1 MKKFQKKILSLSLAA
16 VMGMTLV
23 ACGGNA
29 ATPKPDQ
36 GTKPTE
42 PTETEKPTES
52 EEEVTLRFSWW
63 GGDERHEATLAAI
76 KEFEAEYPN
85 IKVEAE
91 YGGWSGW
98 QEKITTQILG
108 GQEAD
113 LMQVNWNW
121 LYLFS
126 KNGDGFYD
134 INELGEHI
142 NLENYTPEAL
152 EAMTINGALNGIPVS
167 TTGRIFVYNEEMY
180 KKAGV
185 AIPETF
191 EDLYAAGAAFKETL
205 GDDYYPLAG
214 DRYTWT
220 LLWKYYLEQK
230 YGKEWIV
237 DNKLNYTQEELV
249 DGYNFM
255 LNLEEQHVIPGLMAI
270 ASGGSADAVENDP
283 KWIDGHYAGTY
294 EWDSAVAK
302 WEASLAEGGLV
313 LGKFPTD
320 IGPNKSAV
328 SKISLGFAVSKNT
341 KHPVEAAK
349 LLSYLVEKEAG
360 VKTLGLA
367 RGIVSNKAAVEILEA
382 EGKLEGLNYEGNKAI
397 HEFAGFGL
405 DPNFES
411 TNLRDDIYKALAV
424 EVSYGETTPEDA
436 AAKVIEAVN
445 EYNEEYPIN

>member
-1 MKKFQKKILSLSLAA
+1 
-16 VMGMTLV
+16 MTLV
-23 ACGGNA
+23 ACGG
-29 ATPKPDQ
+29 KPA
-36 GTKPTE
+36 KPAE
-42 PTETEKPTES
+42 PVAPGEKVEAPKPTES
-52 EEEVTLRFSWW
+52 ADPVTLRFSWW
-63 GGDERHEATLAAI
+63 GGDSRHEATLAAI
-76 KEFEAEYPN
+76 KAFEAEHPN

-98 QEKITTQILG
+98 QEKITTQLLG
-108 GQEAD
+108 NQETD

-134 INELGEHI
+134 INTLSDHI
-142 NLENYTPEAL
+142 NLDNYTAEAL
-152 EAMTINGALNGIPVS
+152 EGMTIKGKLNGIPVS
-167 TTGRIFVYNEEMY
+167 TTGRIFVYNDAMY
-180 KKAGV
+180 EKAGV
-185 AIPETF
+185 PIPASF
-191 EDLYAAGAAFKETL
+191 EDLYAAGTAFKEKL

-255 LNLEEQHVIPGLMAI
+255 LNLEEKHVIPDLKAI

-302 WEASLAEGGLV
+302 WQASLAEGNLV
-313 LGKFPTD
+313 LGEFPKD

-328 SKISLGFAVSKNT
+328 SKISLGFAISKNT
-341 KHPVEAAK
+341 KHPVEAAM
-349 LLSYLVEKEAG
+349 LLAYLVEKEAG
-360 VKTLGLA
+360 VKALGLE
-367 RGIVSNKAAVEILEA
+367 RGIVSNKAAVEILEG
-382 EGKLEGLNYEGNKAI
+382 EGVLEGLNYDGNKAI

-411 TNLRDDIYKALAV
+411 TNLRDDLYKALAV
-424 EVSYGETTPEDA
+424 EVSYGETSPEDA
-436 AAKVIEAVN
+436 AAKIIETVN
-445 EYNEEYPIN
+445 AYNEEYPIN

>member
-1 MKKFQKKILSLSLAA
+1 MTKLNKKIISLSLAA
-16 VMGMTLV
+16 IMGMTLV
-23 ACGGNA
+23 ACGGNTKKA
-29 ATPKPDQ
+29 DEGTTPAP
-36 GTKPTE
+36 
-42 PTETEKPTES
+42 PTETVKPTES
-52 EEEVTLRFSWW
+52 AEPVTLRFSWW
-63 GGDERHEATLAAI
+63 GGDDRHEATLAAI
-76 KEFEAEYPN
+76 QEFEVEHPN

-108 GQEAD
+108 KQEAD

-126 KNGDGFYD
+126 KNGDGFYN
-134 INELGEHI
+134 INELSDQIDLANYSPEV
-142 NLENYTPEAL
+142 LEG
-152 EAMTINGALNGIPVS
+152 MTIKGNLNGIPVS
-167 TTGRIFVYNEEMY
+167 TTGRIFVYNEAIYE
-180 KKAGV
+180 KAGV
-185 AIPETF
+185 AIPESF
-191 EDLYAAGAAFKETL
+191 ADLYAAGAVFKEKL

-220 LLWKYYLEQK
+220 LLWRYYLEQK

-255 LNLEEQHVIPGLMAI
+255 LGLEEKHVIPGLKAI
-270 ASGGSADAVENDP
+270 ASGGAADAVENDP

-302 WEASLAEGGLV
+302 WEASLAEGKLV

-320 IGPNKSAV
+320 LGPNKSAI
-328 SKISLGFAVSKNT
+328 SKISLGFSISKNT
-341 KHPVEAAK
+341 KHPVEAAM

-360 VKTLGLA
+360 VKTLGLS
-367 RGIVSNKAAVEILEA
+367 RGIVSNKAAIAVLEG

-397 HEFAGFGL
+397 HEFAGFGF
-405 DPNFES
+405 DPNFEA
-411 TNLRDDIYKALAV
+411 TNLRDDLYKALSV

-436 AAKVIEAVN
+436 AAKIIETVN
-445 EYNEEYPIN
+445 AYNEEYPIN